1 MRILFDTNVIFSAF
15 SARGLAQAVFELCLE
30 NHTVI
35 ISEHILSELKA
46 HLLKK
51 LKMPGEKAQLIIDY
65 LRESCSLGEE
75 SQVKKVVCRDEND
88 IRILGLA
95 EKTKPDFLITGDMDL
110 LVLKK
115 YRSTPILTPREFW
128 EKEKK
133 RKR

>member
-30 NHTVI
+30 NHTII
-35 ISEHILSELKA
+35 ISEHILSELKT
-46 HLLKK
+46 HFLKK
-51 LKMPGEKAQLIIDY
+51 LKMPDEKAQLIIDY
-65 LRESCSLGEE
+65 LRGSCSLDEE
-75 SQVKKVVCRDEND
+75 SQIKKVACRDEND

-95 EKTKPDFLITGDMDL
+95 EKTQPDFLITGDMDL

-115 YRSTPILTPREFW
+115 YRSTPILTPREW

>member
-30 NHTVI
+30 SHTII

-46 HLLKK
+46 HLRKK
-51 LKMPGEKAQLIIDY
+51 LKMPHEKAQLIIDY
-65 LRESCSLGEE
+65 LRESCSLDEE
-75 SQVKKVVCRDEND
+75 SRVKKVECRDEND
-88 IRILGLA
+88 IHILGLD
-95 EKTKPDFLITGDMDL
+95 EKTQPNFIITGDMDL